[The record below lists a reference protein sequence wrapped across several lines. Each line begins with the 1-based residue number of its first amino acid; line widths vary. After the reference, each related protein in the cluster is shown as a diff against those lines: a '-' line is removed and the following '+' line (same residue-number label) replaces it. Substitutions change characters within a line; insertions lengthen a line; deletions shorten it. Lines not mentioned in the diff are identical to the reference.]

1 MIMLH
6 LLFDQRYAYLGDVSM
21 SKGIFSNAALT
32 KAGEERLGQKIASW
46 RSEGI
51 PVRAEIFGTADRPK
65 DIVFGKEFVQTA
77 DKRFE
82 EALRKWADDECL
94 LVLSMN
100 REAASCWDLLI
111 RLPFEGEERFALA
124 LSLSKATRPQL
135 EKWRE
140 NLEKVIED

>member
-1 MIMLH
+1 MIVLN
-6 LLFDQRYAYLGDVSM
+6 LLFDQRYAYLGDVSV
-21 SKGIFSNAALT
+21 SEGVFSNAALT
-32 KAGEERLGQKIASW
+32 KAGEERLGETVASW
-46 RSEGI
+46 RAKGISVRKETFGTDEGPKDI
-51 PVRAEIFGTADRPK
+51 IFGTERINA
-65 DIVFGKEFVQTA
+65 G
-77 DKRFE
+77 DKRFL

-100 REAASCWDLLI
+100 REAASCWHLLI

-140 NLEKVIED
+140 SLEKVIEN